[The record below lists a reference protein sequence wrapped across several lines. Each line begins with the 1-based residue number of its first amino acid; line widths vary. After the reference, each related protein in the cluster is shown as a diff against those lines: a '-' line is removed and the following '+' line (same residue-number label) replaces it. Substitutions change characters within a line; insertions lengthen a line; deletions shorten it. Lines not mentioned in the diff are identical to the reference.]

1 MSRGTDDTRRSGK
14 LKLTTRNRAKVN
26 GTRYR
31 ERDETRR
38 VPDIS
43 RPARRIPVGL
53 ASSSVYPLSVPECFT
68 VASHLGYD
76 GVEIMVSMNAI
87 SQNAAA
93 INELSHHYGL
103 PVLSIHAPTLLVM
116 QRVWGKD
123 AWTKVA
129 RSAEL
134 AAEVGADT
142 VVVHPPFR
150 WQSDYAE
157 NFVSGVRSIAA
168 DTGVHIAVENMFPWR
183 TGLREV
189 MVYLPGWDPVGQ
201 DYDDV
206 TLDFSHAATA
216 GSDVLHMIESL
227 GSRLRHIHLADGSG
241 SLKDEHLAPGYGA
254 QPVGHA
260 LELLAE
266 RGWHGSVVVEVN
278 TRKTKSLVERDE
290 LLAHSLKFAREHM
303 GHERAGERTQDNGS
317 R

>member
-1 MSRGTDDTRRSGK
+1 MSRGTFDTRRSGK
-14 LKLTTRNRAKVN
+14 LKLTTPNRAKTN
-26 GTRYR
+26 ASRLHGRHEAR
-31 ERDETRR
+31 RD
-38 VPDIS
+38 PDIS
-43 RPARRIPVGL
+43 NPARRIPVGL
-53 ASSSVYPLSVPECFT
+53 SSSSVYPLSVPECFT
-68 VASHLGYD
+68 TASHLGYD
-76 GVEIMVSMNAI
+76 GVEIMVSSNAI
-87 SQNAAA
+87 SQSAAA
-93 INELSHHYGL
+93 INELSAHYRM

-123 AWTKVA
+123 AWSKVE

-134 AAEVGADT
+134 AAAVGADT

-168 DTGVHIAVENMFPWR
+168 NTGVHIAVENMFPWR

-216 GSDVLHMIESL
+216 GSDVLHMIDSL
-227 GSRLRHIHLADGSG
+227 GDRLRHIHLADGSG

-254 QPVGHA
+254 QPVAHA
-260 LELLAE
+260 LRALAE
-266 RGWHGSVVVEVN
+266 RGWNGSVVVEVN
-278 TRKTKSLVERDE
+278 TRKTKSLAERDE
-290 LLAHSLKFAREHM
+290 LLAHSLNFARMHM
-303 GHERAGERTQDNGS
+303 GHEHIQAFEADA
-317 R
+317 

>member
-1 MSRGTDDTRRSGK
+1 M
-14 LKLTTRNRAKVN
+14 A
-26 GTRYR
+26 YA
-31 ERDETRR
+31 
-38 VPDIS
+38 PDIS
-43 RPARRIPVGL
+43 HPARRIPVGL
-53 ASSSVYPLSVPECFT
+53 SSSSVYPLSVPECFT

-76 GVEIMVSMNAI
+76 GVEIMVSSNAI
-87 SQNAAA
+87 SQSATA
-93 INELSHHYGL
+93 IKELSEHYRM

-123 AWTKVA
+123 AWGKVE

-157 NFVSGVRSIAA
+157 NFVSGVRKIAA

-189 MVYLPGWDPVGQ
+189 MVYLPGWDPTGQ

-216 GSDVLHMIESL
+216 GSDVLHMIDSL
-227 GSRLRHIHLADGSG
+227 GDRLRHIHLADGSG
-241 SLKDEHLAPGYGA
+241 SLKDEHLAPGYGN
-254 QPVGHA
+254 QPVAHA

-278 TRKTKSLVERDE
+278 TRKTKTLAERDE
-290 LLAHSLKFAREHM
+290 LLAHSLRFARAHM
-303 GHERAGERTQDNGS
+303 GHEKAEERTREHD
-317 R
+317 RR